1 MSERLLVHTA
11 LDARDE
17 VEDYWLKHKDQV
29 LQQVKLPNPDL
40 IDSDTSRLLIQACQ
54 QNNPDD
60 LLVGACCIFILS
72 KDDRVSQ
79 LWLNCLCNASRDSLQ
94 TTISRL
100 LDLISRKFHK
110 FTDHVQTK
118 VVRLL
123 GNLAEK
129 GFGAHSIV
137 NILLRQII
145 GGHLSNENIRLTGR
159 LLAISSLLIFIRNTF
174 GRAHCKSPLARAKS
188 RMPSIRDFS
197 LPSPYS
203 RS

>member
-1 MSERLLVHTA
+1 MKFRFKDRKNHNLLIEIGHKIMSERLLVHTV

-79 LWLNCLCNASRDSLQ
+79 LWLIVCAMLPEIHSRQ
-94 TTISRL
+94 RF
-100 LDLISRKFHK
+100 R
-110 FTDHVQTK
+110 
-118 VVRLL
+118 
-123 GNLAEK
+123 
-129 GFGAHSIV
+129 GFWI
-137 NILLRQII
+137 
-145 GGHLSNENIRLTGR
+145 
-159 LLAISSLLIFIRNTF
+159 
-174 GRAHCKSPLARAKS
+174 
-188 RMPSIRDFS
+188 
-197 LPSPYS
+197 
-203 RS
+203 